1 VKRSW
6 LILTDGYLTERDAK
20 TAHGILRYAPED
32 VAAVLDRE
40 HAGRLVPDVIP
51 ELTGEVPIVATLE
64 EGLGYSPTSLL
75 LGVATPGGWIPDHWR
90 ALIVDA
96 IRSGLEIVSGLHRFL
111 SEDEELVALA
121 REHGARLWDVRS
133 PPAGIPL
140 YSGRTLEI
148 PQKIVHTVGSDCAVG
163 KKTAALELTSA
174 ARRAGRAAQ
183 FLATGQTGV
192 LIAGKGL
199 AIDRVIA
206 DFAAGAAEQLVVDAD
221 PDTEVLVVEGQGSL
235 WHPAYSGVTLS
246 LLHGCNPHALVLCH
260 QLGREKIEDPP
271 YLPLPSL
278 SEMVKTY
285 ESLASVV
292 RPAKVACIVLNTHG
306 WEQDA
311 ARDEIRR
318 IEDQTG
324 LPAGDVL
331 LPGIAD
337 RLWSAVDR
345 VLNGAIGSR
354 DRSISS

>member
-1 VKRSW
+1 MKRSW
-6 LILTDGYLTERDAK
+6 LILTDGYLRERDAK
-20 TAHGILRYAPED
+20 TAHGLLRYVPDD
-32 VAAVLDRE
+32 VAAVLDRD
-40 HAGRLVPDVIP
+40 HAGRLVTDVIP
-51 ELTGEVPIVATLE
+51 ELTCKVPIVATLE
-64 EGLGYSPTSLL
+64 EGLGHSPTSLL

-90 ALIVDA
+90 ATILDA
-96 IRSGLEIVSGLHRFL
+96 IRAGLEIVSGLHRFL

-121 REHGARLWDVRS
+121 REHGARLWDVRR

-140 YSGRTLEI
+140 YSGKTLEA

-163 KKTAALELTSA
+163 KKTAALELTAA

-192 LIAGKGL
+192 LISGKGL
-199 AIDRVIA
+199 AVDRVIA

-260 QLGREKIEDPP
+260 QLGRDTIEDPP
-271 YLPLPSL
+271 YLPLPPL
-278 SEMVKTY
+278 SEMVQTY

-292 RPAKVACIVLNTHG
+292 RPAKVACIALNTHG
-306 WEQDA
+306 WDRDA

-318 IEDQTG
+318 IEDEVG
-324 LPAGDVL
+324 LPSGDVL
-331 LPGIAD
+331 SPSEAD
-337 RLWSAVDR
+337 RLWSAVGA
-345 VLNGAIGSR
+345 VLEGVERN
-354 DRSISS
+354 